1 MLKKHH
7 TMKKNTI
14 VESTDEYIV
23 KKHKETK
30 KLTQFELISN
40 KRYSLNFELDKAS
53 EEVWLKSIEADDYT
67 VNYVNIVIPAK
78 INGFPVTRIDN
89 DCYLIGHIVSLTL
102 PETLKTIGRYAFFY
116 SFLNKITIPQSVTH
130 IEEGAFYGCFMTSIE
145 VDKKN
150 EVYDSRNDCNAIIC
164 TKENKLVKGCK
175 NTIIPNSIVEIGVE
189 AFAGCYG
196 LSHIT
201 IPNSVIKID
210 LYAFEDCQDLYEI
223 NIPSKVS
230 EIEIE
235 SFSRCIRLLSI
246 KVSKHNKVYDSR
258 GNCDAIIE
266 TATNTIVLGCAYT
279 VIPNTVTKIGQ
290 NAFEG
295 VQLINSIRIPD
306 SITTI
311 DSGAFFLCSNLEVIA
326 LSEHIEEIGE
336 QAFYNTCLKRLE
348 IPNSVKSIGSLAF
361 PSKTLTSIK
370 VAEGN
375 STYDSRNDCNAI
387 IETRTNKLICACINT
402 IIPNSVTEIGEYA
415 YCDVEVKEIAIPS
428 SVTNIHENAFGDN
441 KNIQKIYTDN
451 PSLFENVKLGDD
463 VEIIDTKLRA
473 ASSNDDKVIV
483 ASDTITNNKLKG
495 IFGFGSFFDTLS
507 SYLELMLQ
515 TENVSINSVLYSSLQ
530 YCITNLY
537 DAKFVKFI
545 NVFNNTDRKDYGN
558 AECYIDLIHSYCGS
572 HRIAKGKRLITDR
585 RNRVDIKKNVLE
597 DLAKLTISIH
607 RQGPS
612 LKRFEYC
619 PNKDFHIENTYQNV
633 IYKTKDSSPR
643 HHDYKFGKMITLAYR
658 NDFVRFLK
666 NIENCYTG
674 NDDGVTNYFYLASRV
689 GQTDYAP
696 IYNDLGSDYN
706 NDDLWKYSTCALIG
720 VDCHKTDAGNIK
732 RFIDEFQEFIDQLS
746 NCIVKK
752 VYDNTIRQTAV
763 EGSIAKAI
771 ARNMRHNIGSH
782 VLSHAEVYRKMSDFD
797 IIKKSPYVSSFN
809 FAGLEQ
815 DGYRQQI
822 YFDQYLNN
830 RMDYI
835 SETSLCTPNMYTLRY
850 IYSDIFKEFDKVRIL
865 LKHISGVP
873 DFKYTF
879 SLKYNG
885 KELDENNDI
894 PAAFSNDQLGA
905 QALYVIIENIIRNS
919 SKHAQGTRDGVNV
932 FTIEFKDNVQFP
944 EYYAVEIDNGISE
957 PDINVL
963 VRNQNKL
970 INTSILD
977 KDNNL
982 RNFGMGLLEMTTST
996 AFLRQIN
1003 IAQIDS
1009 YEYRFENTN
1018 VYRNSYRNLILLKAF
1033 KKNGALAYRFFIPKY
1048 KEIVLVGNWNIT
1060 QKRQSELLN
1069 IGIQIVNENDF
1080 AESMKNGETY
1090 SHQFLIY
1097 RDNISNATRKM
1108 LSEDNDL
1115 RTLLPIR
1122 KLKISSSEAAEI
1134 IEKLNKNA
1142 DREIVR
1148 WLKNFA
1154 WTHYCKDMG
1163 QVIIGTMV
1171 NPDKTKDCDQ
1181 IVFINHATE
1190 HAHRNAVMSK
1200 SDNHEL
1206 WVENLS
1212 SYTQSKL
1219 PRFNEL
1225 SKLKKEG
1232 RKELPMTT
1240 YLKNIDN
1247 PIRYEL
1253 IEAYRTKVLVL
1264 DERIMDYLNNS
1275 YEGRIRCSELFKSTN
1290 VLVPPT
1296 SLDPNSFDEDSIKT
1310 IEDFI
1315 NSNSDK
1321 NTFVLIHYGILERI
1335 YNRNE
1340 KTITERIEAWAKQC
1354 LRLVITSGRGSHSI
1368 NLPTSVCFANLA
1380 SVLNCFKENRC
1391 KYLINNLLYQSRRKH
1406 E

>member
-1 MLKKHH
+1 M
-7 TMKKNTI
+7 
-14 VESTDEYIV
+14 
-23 KKHKETK
+23 
-30 KLTQFELISN
+30 
-40 KRYSLNFELDKAS
+40 
-53 EEVWLKSIEADDYT
+53 
-67 VNYVNIVIPAK
+67 
-78 INGFPVTRIDN
+78 
-89 DCYLIGHIVSLTL
+89 
-102 PETLKTIGRYAFFY
+102 
-116 SFLNKITIPQSVTH
+116 
-130 IEEGAFYGCFMTSIE
+130 GC
-145 VDKKN
+145 N
-150 EVYDSRNDCNAIIC
+150 
-164 TKENKLVKGCK
+164 
-175 NTIIPNSIVEIGVE
+175 NTIIPNSIVEIDTF
-189 AFAGCYG
+189 AFAGCRR
-196 LSHIT
+196 LSHIN
-201 IPNSVIKID
+201 IPNSVIKIGDGAFINCRD
-210 LYAFEDCQDLYEI
+210 LYDI
-223 NIPSKVS
+223 SIPSNVA
-230 EIEIE
+230 EIAPD
-235 SFSRCIRLLSI
+235 SFSGCERLSFI
-246 KVSKHNKVYDSR
+246 KVSKRNKVYDSR

-266 TATNTIVLGCAYT
+266 TATNTIVSGCAYT
-279 VIPNTVTKIGQ
+279 VIPDTVTKIGKM
-290 NAFEG
+290 AFQG
-295 VQLINSIRIPD
+295 AKLFTSIIIPD
-306 SITTI
+306 SVTTI
-311 DSGAFFLCSNLEVIA
+311 DELAFESCSNLEA
-326 LSEHIEEIGE
+326 LVLSANTKNIGDYAFHNTCLEHLEIPHSVKTIGE
-336 QAFYNTCLKRLE
+336 Q
-348 IPNSVKSIGSLAF
+348 AF

-375 STYDSRNDCNAI
+375 SIYDSRNDCNAI
-387 IETRTNKLICACINT
+387 IETRTNKLIYACKNT
-402 IIPNSVTEIGEYA
+402 KIPNSVTEIGKFA
-415 YCDVEVKEIAIPS
+415 FSDVEVTVIVIPS
-428 SVTNIHENAFGDN
+428 SVTKINENAFAYN
-441 KNIQKIYTDN
+441 KNIQKIYTDD

-463 VEIIDTKLRA
+463 VEIIDTKQQA
-473 ASSNDDKVIV
+473 ALGNDADSDIV
-483 ASDTITNNKLKG
+483 VADTSEYNKLKEG
-495 IFGFGSFFDTLS
+495 IINLYVNELPNFFGNDQYIGFAETMMNMLDEEKAIQFSQKMSELFGKDTFEKACKMASKQISIKEIIDFDIFFHTLS
-507 SYLELMLQ
+507 LYLNYMLR
-515 TENVSINSVLYSSLQ
+515 TEIDSIDSVLYNALI
-530 YCITNLY
+530 YCITDLY
-537 DAKFVKFI
+537 DFKFVKFI
-545 NVFNNTDRKDYGN
+545 NIFNNTDRQDYGN
-558 AECYIDLIHSYCGS
+558 AECYIDLIHSYGGLK
-572 HRIAKGKRLITDR
+572 RIAKGKRLITEQ
-585 RNRVDIKKNVLE
+585 RNRVDVKKNVLE
-597 DLAKLTISIH
+597 DLAKLTMSIH
-607 RQGPS
+607 RQGKS

-619 PNKDFHIENTYQNV
+619 PNKDIHIESTNQYV
-633 IYKTKDSSPR
+633 IYKSEGSSPR
-643 HHDYKFGKMITLAYR
+643 QLDYEFGDTIEEYKSTG
-658 NDFVRFLK
+658 FVWFLK

-674 NDDGVTNYFYLASRV
+674 DDGVTNYIYLASGV
-689 GQTDYAP
+689 GQTG
-696 IYNDLGSDYN
+696 YNPSLMDSGSEYN
-706 NDDLWKYSTCALIG
+706 YDDLWKYSVCALIG
-720 VDCHKTDAGNIK
+720 IDCHKADIGNIK
-732 RFIDEFQEFIDQLS
+732 VFLNKFQEFIDELS

-797 IIKKSPYVSSFN
+797 IIKKSPYVSRFN

-835 SETSLCTPNMYTLRY
+835 SEISLCTPNTYTLRY
-850 IYSDIFKEFDKVRIL
+850 IYSDIFKEFDNVRIL

-873 DFKYTF
+873 NFKYTF

-919 SKHAQGTRDGVNV
+919 SKHAQGTRDEVNV

-944 EYYAVEIDNGISE
+944 DYYAVEIDNGISE
-957 PDINVL
+957 PNIDDL

-982 RNFGMGLLEMTTST
+982 RNFGLGLLEMITST

-1009 YEYRFENTN
+1009 YEYRFKDKD
-1018 VYRNSYRNLILLKAF
+1018 VIRNQYRNLLLLKAI
-1033 KKNGALAYRFFIPKY
+1033 KKNGTLAYRFFIPKC

-1069 IGIQIVNENDF
+1069 IGVQIVNEKDF
-1080 AESMKNGETY
+1080 AESMKDGKTY

-1097 RDNISNATRKM
+1097 KDNVSNVTRQM

-1122 KLKISSSEAAEI
+1122 KLKASSTEAAKI
-1134 IEKLNKNA
+1134 AEKLNKNA
-1142 DREIVR
+1142 DRDIVR
-1148 WLKNFA
+1148 WLKEFA
-1154 WTHYCKDMG
+1154 WTHYYKDTS
-1163 QVIIGTMV
+1163 QAIIGTMV
-1171 NPDKTKDCDQ
+1171 NTDKTNDCDQ

-1190 HAHRNAVMSK
+1190 QAYSDAIMSK

-1275 YEGRIRCSELFKSTN
+1275 YEGCIRCSELFKSTN

-1310 IEDFI
+1310 IEEFI